1 MEWFESIRI
10 ALESIRRNKL
20 RSSLTLIGMIIGVAS
35 IIGIMTA
42 IDAIQAYM
50 EDSLSILGSTVFQAQ
65 KYPAMQIGR
74 HGRSKYRN
82 RKDLLIEHADAI
94 RDRAKYISNVGAE
107 DWKFG
112 RSFRFE
118 NEATDPVF
126 MLAGGTPE
134 FFVNNGY
141 FISEGRTLIKTD
153 VIYAKS
159 VIVLGQD
166 IVDAL
171 FPFTYPIGKIVKV
184 DGRKFEV
191 IGILEEQGSRM
202 GQSRDNLAAIPL
214 TTYQKMYGKKGSI
227 NITISAKSPEVL
239 EDAIEEVITILR
251 TVRKVPPGKENDF
264 EIFNSASLIDTFN
277 DMSKNLRIGTI
288 LISFISLGV
297 AGVGIMNIML
307 VSVTERTKEIG
318 IRKALGAR
326 RRNILLQFLIEA
338 VMLSLIGG
346 IFGVI
351 VGVLLGNV
359 VAAMMNLDIA
369 VPWFW
374 VFIGLGFC
382 TLVGIVF
389 GIWPAAKASRLD
401 PIESLR
407 SE

>member
-1 MEWFESIRI
+1 MEWYESIRI

-50 EDSLSILGSTVFQAQ
+50 EDSLSVLGSTVFQAQ

-74 HGRSKYRN
+74 HNRSKYRN

-94 RDRAKYISNVGAE
+94 RERAKYISNVGAE
-107 DWKFG
+107 DWTFG
-112 RSFRFE
+112 KSFRFE

-153 VIYAKS
+153 VIYAKN

-171 FPFTYPIGKIVKV
+171 FPFTYPLGKIVKV

-239 EDAIEEVITILR
+239 EDAIEEVITIL
-251 TVRKVPPGKENDF
+251 
-264 EIFNSASLIDTFN
+264 
-277 DMSKNLRIGTI
+277 
-288 LISFISLGV
+288 
-297 AGVGIMNIML
+297 
-307 VSVTERTKEIG
+307 
-318 IRKALGAR
+318 
-326 RRNILLQFLIEA
+326 
-338 VMLSLIGG
+338 
-346 IFGVI
+346 
-351 VGVLLGNV
+351 
-359 VAAMMNLDIA
+359 
-369 VPWFW
+369 
-374 VFIGLGFC
+374 
-382 TLVGIVF
+382 
-389 GIWPAAKASRLD
+389 
-401 PIESLR
+401 
-407 SE
+407 

>member
-1 MEWFESIRI
+1 MEWIDSIRI
-10 ALESIRRNKL
+10 AFESIRRNKL

-74 HGRSKYRN
+74 HNRSKYRN

-94 RDRAKYISNVGAE
+94 RDRAKYVSNVGAE
-107 DWKFG
+107 DWRFG
-112 RSFRFE
+112 KSFRYE
-118 NEATDPVF
+118 NKATDPVF

-134 FFVNNGY
+134 FSVNNGY
-141 FISEGRTLIKTD
+141 FISEGRTLVKTD
-153 VIYAKS
+153 VIYAKN

-166 IVDAL
+166 VVDAL

-191 IGILEEQGSRM
+191 IGIFEEQGNRM

-214 TTYQKMYGKKGSI
+214 STYQKMYGKEGSI
-227 NITISAKSPEVL
+227 NITISAKSPELL

-251 TVRKVPPGKENDF
+251 TVRKVPPGEENDF

-277 DMSKNLRIGTI
+277 DMSRNLKIGTI
-288 LISFISLGV
+288 LISLISLGV

-318 IRKALGAR
+318 IRKAIGAR
-326 RRNILLQFLIEA
+326 RRDILTQFLVEA
-338 VMLSLIGG
+338 IILSLLGG
-346 IFGVI
+346 IIGVI
-351 VGVLLGNV
+351 VGVGIGNII
-359 VAAMMNLDIA
+359 ASLMNISMGI
-369 VPWFW
+369 PWIW
-374 VFIGLGFC
+374 VIMGLVFC
-382 TLVGIVF
+382 TFIGIVF
-389 GIWPAAKASRLD
+389 GIWPAAKASKLD

-407 SE
+407 FE